1 MAGPIG
7 GQEYELKFVEASVGH
22 DQEFKGCTEE
32 PGASGGDEGFG
43 VTRGFK
49 GLGVSSARSWD
60 FRIYTDSVTALVE
73 QPDKAAA
80 AIWK

>member
-7 GQEYELKFVEASVGH
+7 GHVNEEYELKFVEASVGH

-43 VTRGFK
+43 VTLGF
-49 GLGVSSARSWD
+49 
-60 FRIYTDSVTALVE
+60 E
-73 QPDKAAA
+73 
-80 AIWK
+80 